1 MRGNGARSLAA
12 LAMGCITVSTGAC
25 SPAPEA
31 APFTVEIGH
40 DGAVLPSG
48 PAVRVD
54 EPIVWTNRDDLAHQV
69 ELTLADSTSATR
81 FELLA
86 GDVLVTRF
94 PTAGAWRVHASGSSE
109 ALAVIDVTDGR
120 R

>member
-1 MRGNGARSLAA
+1 MRNRGARSLAA
-12 LAMGCITVSTGAC
+12 LAVGCATVSVTGC
-25 SPAPEA
+25 SPAPDA
-31 APFTVEIGH
+31 APLTVEIGH

-48 PAVRVD
+48 PGVRVD
-54 EPIVWTNRDDLAHQV
+54 EPVVWTNRDDLAHQI
-69 ELTLADSTSATR
+69 ELTLGDSDAVTR

-86 GDVLVTRF
+86 GDVRVTRF
-94 PTAGAWRVHASGSSE
+94 PTAGRWRVQATGSSE